1 MTLKTDKKRR
11 VFLLQTATGCLAIGL
26 TSTSSAQAM
35 VNESDPQAS
44 SLGYRADA
52 TKIDKA
58 KQTKF
63 VAGQACA
70 NCALVQGASGAAAG
84 ACPIF
89 AGKQVAAKGWCTA
102 YAKKAA

>member
-1 MTLKTDKKRR
+1 MTQTDKKRR
-11 VFLLQTATGCLAIGL
+11 IFLLQTVTGCLAIGL
-26 TSTSSAQAM
+26 TGNSSAQAM
-35 VNESDPQAS
+35 VAENDAQAS
-44 SLGYRADA
+44 SLGYKADA

-63 VAGQACA
+63 AAGQACA
-70 NCALVQGASGAAAG
+70 NCALFQGAPGAAAG
-84 ACPIF
+84 ACPLF

>member
-1 MTLKTDKKRR
+1 MTTKTDKNRR
-11 VFLLQTATGCLAIGL
+11 TFLLQTVSGCLAIGVA
-26 TSTSSAQAM
+26 SNSSAQAM
-35 VNESDPQAS
+35 VGENDAQAS
-44 SLGYRADA
+44 SLGYKADA

-70 NCALVQGASGAAAG
+70 NCALFQGAPGAAAG

>member
-1 MTLKTDKKRR
+1 MTIKTDKKRR
-11 VFLLQTATGCLAIGL
+11 VFLLRTVTGCLAIGL
-26 TSTSSAQAM
+26 TSISSAQVM
-35 VNESDPQAS
+35 VDENDPQAS

-63 VAGQACA
+63 VGGQACV
-70 NCALVQGASGAAAG
+70 NCALFQGAGGAAAG

>member
-1 MTLKTDKKRR
+1 MMTQTDKKRR
-11 VFLLQTATGCLAIGL
+11 TFLLKTVTGCLAIGL
-26 TSTSSAQAM
+26 SSNSSAQVM
-35 VNESDPQAS
+35 VAENDAQAS
-44 SLGYRADA
+44 SLGYKADT

-63 VAGQACA
+63 VVGQACA
-70 NCALVQGASGAAAG
+70 NCALFQGAPGAAAG
-84 ACPIF
+84 ACPLF